1 MSRYCRVGLDLGPV
15 AWVVL
20 VLFFVVIAVGVLY
33 YAAIVGVIVAAIIGL
48 VKLGQFLTRTR
59 WDR

>member
-20 VLFFVVIAVGVLY
+20 VLFFVVMVVGVLY
-33 YAAIVGVIVAAIIGL
+33 YLAIIGVIVAAIIGL
-48 VKLGQFLTRTR
+48 VELGQFLTRTR